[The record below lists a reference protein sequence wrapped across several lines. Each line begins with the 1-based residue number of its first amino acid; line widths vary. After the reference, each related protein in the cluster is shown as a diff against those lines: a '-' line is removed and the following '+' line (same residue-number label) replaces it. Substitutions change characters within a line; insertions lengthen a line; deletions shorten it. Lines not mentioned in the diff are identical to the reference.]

1 MRRVATVKFRA
12 PRTLWVRL
20 PETYRRARSLA
31 HRRRI
36 AAGSGWVRIGSFRLP
51 SNSALCK
58 AIRSSAICRLQHFSS
73 LPPQQ
78 QQRILN
84 RAKTFNSLSPQQQE
98 QVRNLNSQW
107 KQLSPDR
114 QRAMKTAIGDLRT
127 MPPDEREQVLNS
139 SRYQGFSP
147 QEREMLRQTS
157 KLPLAPAQPAVPR
170 PPQN

>member
-1 MRRVATVKFRA
+1 VSSTPGNIPARQVPRPPQASRGGEWLSSHRELPPAEQQRALQSDPQFRN
-12 PRTLWVRL
+12 L
-20 PETYRRARSLA
+20 PQPKQQQLQ
-31 HRRRI
+31 
-36 AAGSGWVRIGSFRLP
+36 
-51 SNSALCK
+51 N
-58 AIRSSAICRLQHFSS
+58 RLQHFNS

-127 MPPDEREQVLNS
+127 MPPDQREQVLNS
-139 SRYQGFSP
+139 PRYQGFSP
-147 QEREMLRQTS
+147 QERQMLRQTS

-170 PPQN
+170 PPQQ